1 MTKLYVSRNETTI
14 TAQPVK
20 KDTTSTAT
28 NTVKILGIDP
38 GRTTGYANITVT
50 DRKISLGE
58 FGLTYN
64 MDLLAIKDHI
74 INADVIVYESF
85 YVRPD
90 MAMSGKFN
98 WQEMPA
104 LQVIGSLMTLCS
116 LYQKSTVVKQQPSQR
131 VPGYAFAGLNYKQ
144 KAKGKHWQDALAH
157 ACFYAV
163 KNLHAVPVGVSANAS
178 GNVNKADGL
187 PD

>member
-1 MTKLYVSRNETTI
+1 MACKILALDPGKTTGWATI
-14 TAQPVK
+14 TVHDK
-20 KDTTSTAT
+20 H
-28 NTVKILGIDP
+28 
-38 GRTTGYANITVT
+38 
-50 DRKISLGE
+50 ISLGQ
-58 FGLTYN
+58 FGNSTDMELVSLSQQIQ
-64 MDLLAIKDHI
+64 D
-74 INADVIVYESF
+74 ADVIVYESF

-104 LQVIGSLMTLCS
+104 LKVIGSLMTLCK

-131 VPGYAFAGLNYKQ
+131 VPGYAFAGLHYKQ

-163 KNLHAVPVGVSANAS
+163 KSLHAFPVGASVSASENE
-178 GNVNKADGL
+178 KTAD
-187 PD
+187 D

>member
-1 MTKLYVSRNETTI
+1 MGL
-14 TAQPVK
+14 
-20 KDTTSTAT
+20 
-28 NTVKILGIDP
+28 KILAIDP
-38 GRTTGYANITVT
+38 GKTTGWANISV
-50 DRKISLGE
+50 DAAKHISLGE
-58 FGLTYN
+58 FGN
-64 MDLLAIKDHI
+64 SKDMTLVEISSHI
-74 INADVIVYESF
+74 QAADVIVYESF

-104 LQVIGSLMTLCS
+104 LKVIGSLMTLCK
-116 LYQKSTVVKQQPSQR
+116 LYQKSTVKQQPSQR

-163 KNLHAVPVGVSANAS
+163 KNLHAFPVPVSVNAS
-178 GNVNKADGL
+178 GNESTADG
-187 PD
+187 